1 MSRMNMLDS
10 LDFGMEAKVRFVAT
24 VLPILGAI
32 GGIIRIAGG
41 SDEVALVV
49 LVPLL
54 FVAFFGSKYSGA
66 IRKANLAEQQMWSS
80 RDVRLREQRQVL
92 IEAQQEDLRQLRLR
106 QQAEQNR
113 IMTGRPST
121 DQLKGMMER
130 HRDEYEALLRR
141 QSA

>member
-1 MSRMNMLDS
+1 MSATNMLDS
-10 LDFGMEAKVRFVAT
+10 VDFSVQDKIRFVAT

-41 SDEVALVV
+41 SDAMALVV

-54 FVAFFGSKYSGA
+54 FVAFFGSKHLGG
-66 IRKANLAEQQMWSS
+66 IREANLAERQMWSS
-80 RDVRLREQRQVL
+80 RDVRLREQRRVL
-92 IEAQQEDLRQLRLR
+92 IEEQQEDLKQLRLR
-106 QQAEQNR
+106 QQAEQDR
-113 IMTGRPST
+113 IMSGRPST

>member
-1 MSRMNMLDS
+1 MSPTNMLNS
-10 LDFGMEAKVRFVAT
+10 LDFSIEDKVRFVAT

-32 GGIIRIAGG
+32 GGTIRIAGG

-66 IRKANLAEQQMWSS
+66 IRKANLAERQMWSS
-80 RDVRLREQRQVL
+80 RDVRLREQRQTL

-106 QQAEQNR
+106 QHAEQDR
-113 IMTGRPST
+113 IMSGRPST

>member
-1 MSRMNMLDS
+1 MSPTNMLDS
-10 LDFGMEAKVRFVAT
+10 LDFSIEAKVRFVAT

-49 LVPLL
+49 VVPLL
-54 FVAFFGSKYSGA
+54 FVAFFGSKYSAA
-66 IRKANLAEQQMWSS
+66 IRKANLAERQMWSS
-80 RDVRLREQRQVL
+80 RDVRLRDQRRVL

-106 QQAEQNR
+106 QQAEQDR
-113 IMTGRPST
+113 IMSGRPST

-130 HRDEYEALLRR
+130 HRDEYEALVRR

>member
-1 MSRMNMLDS
+1 MSPTNMLDS
-10 LDFGMEAKVRFVAT
+10 LDFSIEDKIRFVAT

-32 GGIIRIAGG
+32 GATIRIAGG
-41 SDEVALVV
+41 ADEVALVV

-66 IRKANLAEQQMWSS
+66 IRKANLAERQVWSS
-80 RDVRLREQRQVL
+80 RDVRLSEQRRAL
-92 IEAQQEDLRQLRLR
+92 IEAQREDLRQLRLR
-106 QQAEQNR
+106 QQAEQDR
-113 IMTGRPST
+113 IMSGRPST

-130 HRDEYEALLRR
+130 HRDEYEALLSR